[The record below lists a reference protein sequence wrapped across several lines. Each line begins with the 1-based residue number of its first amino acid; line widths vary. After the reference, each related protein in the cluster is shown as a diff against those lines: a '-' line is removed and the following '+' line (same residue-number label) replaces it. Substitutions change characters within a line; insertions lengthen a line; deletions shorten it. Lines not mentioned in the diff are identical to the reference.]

1 MNNIYLE
8 LTNQFNQGKLRSIIS
23 SGQAVV
29 LHRLAIMS
37 KDGDWIIQEDVES
50 TRHIIGVLERF
61 GARYR
66 FGAPLDCRWLAGG
79 WSSHFEFM
87 HNGMRIRTD
96 FVARPP
102 RISAERLEKI
112 WKEQKT
118 RKIPFVD
125 LHDLAELKK
134 TNREKDYAV
143 LGELARRMI
152 PSIALRYSR
161 SARELVTAYRR
172 NNKKVLAILNERGIP
187 VEATISVEAMEI
199 ALDAERRRLIHVNEH
214 RLSKYSEAAS
224 TWAKRWKSIE
234 KKIAGM
240 PLSQAHEFITEQAE
254 SILPVN
260 LNEAFSIGPAPR

>member
-1 MNNIYLE
+1 MNIYLE
-8 LTNQFNQGKLRSIIS
+8 LTNQFNHGRLRSIIS

-37 KDGDWIIQEDVES
+37 KDGDWIILEDTE
-50 TRHIIGVLERF
+50 TTKHIISVLERF

-66 FGAPLDCRWLAGG
+66 FGAPLDSRWLAGG

-87 HNGMRIRTD
+87 HNDMRIRTD

-102 RISAERLEKI
+102 RISHERLEKI
-112 WKEQKT
+112 WREQRT

-134 TNREKDYAV
+134 TNREKDYAI

-152 PSIALRYSR
+152 PSLGLRYSR
-161 SARELVTAYRR
+161 SARELITQYRK
-172 NNKKVLAILNERGIP
+172 NSKKVVTILNERGIP
-187 VEATISVEAMEI
+187 LEATTSVETMEI
-199 ALDAERRRLIHVNEH
+199 ALDAERRRLIHLNEH
-214 RLSKYSEAAS
+214 RLSRYTEAAQE
-224 TWAKRWKSIE
+224 WAKRWKGVE

-240 PLSQAHEFITEQAE
+240 PLSQAHEYIIEQAE
-254 SILPVN
+254 PILPVN
-260 LNEAFSIGPAPR
+260 LNGTFSLGSDPR